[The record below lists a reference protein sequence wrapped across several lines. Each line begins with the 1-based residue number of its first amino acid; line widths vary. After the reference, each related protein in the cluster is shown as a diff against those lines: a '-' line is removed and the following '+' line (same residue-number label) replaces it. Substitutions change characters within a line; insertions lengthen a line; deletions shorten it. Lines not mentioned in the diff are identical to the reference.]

1 MVRKALGSIG
11 CLALLGLVGVG
22 LVGLAGCAGGGRAE
36 DATVGGD
43 QAITASPSTLS
54 EPITLANWLTH
65 PAIVEVRNEVNGID
79 ASQLRTD
86 KRTMCASEGVGEF
99 ERDKSADASGKIRKL
114 VVQDG
119 DDDGAAVTSYYY
131 DEGGKLRFVFQTV
144 SDVHGNASEMRV
156 YFDATGKRIWDVFRS
171 ASDPAHNNPNI
182 AKAPYVAPPLPLV
195 IGPDLANPGAVF
207 DGPPKCG

>member
-1 MVRKALGSIG
+1 MVLKALGSVAG
-11 CLALLGLVGVG
+11 VALVGLLGLT
-22 LVGLAGCAGGGRAE
+22 ACAGGSRAE
-36 DATVGGD
+36 DTTVGGD
-43 QAITASPSTLS
+43 QAITASPSTLA

-79 ASQLRTD
+79 ASQLKTD
-86 KRTMCASEGVGEF
+86 KRTMCANEGVGEF

-114 VVQDG
+114 VIQDG
-119 DDDGAAVTSYYY
+119 NEDGAGVTNYYY
-131 DEGGKLRFVFQTV
+131 DEAGKLRFVFQTEN
-144 SDVHGNASEMRV
+144 DVHGNASEMRV

-171 ASDPAHNNPNI
+171 ASDPENKPNI